1 MGEEIK
7 FHPPPTHTRESSLDY
22 DIIIKGG
29 KIVDGT
35 GNPWFKGDV
44 AVSGDKIVS
53 IARNL
58 EHESDRLI
66 EAAGLVVAPGFIDAH
81 SHADSST
88 LFYREMES
96 VIAQGVTTVVAGQC
110 GSSLAPVNP
119 ENKEELEKRWAGWLP
134 PEVEFDITWA
144 TFEEYIQEEEKQGLG
159 ANVAH
164 LVGHGAVRIASMGFE
179 ARAPTSGELE
189 TMKGH
194 VAEAMEAGAFGLSTG
209 LIYPPGIFA
218 ETSEIIELAKIA
230 AACGGIYDS
239 HIRGEGKTL
248 MESLREAITIG
259 NEAGLPVQISH
270 HKAATR
276 SMWGKSVETLALLV
290 KTRLEDIDITV
301 DQYPYKAGSTSL
313 VTCLPPW
320 AHEGGM
326 ERLIERLK
334 NLELRTKM
342 RGDIDAG
349 LLGWENFAGELG
361 WDKVYV
367 TSVKTDENKPL
378 EGKNLIEIQESRG
391 DSDPFASL
399 FDLILEEEGAAGMV
413 IFAMEE
419 EDVRRI
425 MRHPLQMVGTDSGAS
440 GTTGFMRRGKPH
452 PRGYGSYPKILGRY
466 VRDNGILT
474 LEEAIRKMTSF
485 PAQRFDLLTRG
496 LLKPGMQADLVV
508 FNPETVIDT
517 ATYQDPHQ
525 LPRGIEHVIVN
536 GELTVH
542 DSRPLGTLSGRTL
555 RKNRD
560 KPR

>member
-1 MGEEIK
+1 
-7 FHPPPTHTRESSLDY
+7 LDY
-22 DIIIKGG
+22 DILIKGG
-29 KIVDGT
+29 KVVDGS
-35 GNPWFKGDV
+35 GNPWYKGDI
-44 AVSGDKIVS
+44 AVNGDRIAC
-53 IARNL
+53 IARDI
-58 EHESDRLI
+58 ESDAEQVI
-66 EAAGLVVAPGFIDAH
+66 DATGLVLAPGFIDAH

-96 VIAQGVTTVVAGQC
+96 VVAQGITTVVAGQC
-110 GSSLAPVNP
+110 GSSIAPVHP
-119 ENKEELEKRWAGWLP
+119 GLIEELEKRWAGWLP
-134 PEVEFDITWA
+134 PEVEFEIIWT
-144 TFEEYIQEEEKQGLG
+144 TFEEYLREEEKDGLG

-164 LVGHGAVRIASMGFE
+164 LVGHGAVRIASIGFE
-179 ARAPTSGELE
+179 ARAPTAGELE
-189 TMKGH
+189 AMRGH
-194 VAEAMEAGAFGLSTG
+194 VAEAMKAGAFGLSTG

-218 ETSEIIELAKIA
+218 ETPEIMELAKVA
-230 AACGGIYDS
+230 AEYGGIYDT

-248 MESLREAITIG
+248 MESLSEAISIG
-259 NEAGLPVQISH
+259 KEAGIPVQISH
-270 HKAATR
+270 HKAATK
-276 SMWGKSVETLALLV
+276 SFWGKSEETLALLEE
-290 KTRLEDIDITV
+290 TRLESVDITV

-326 ERLIERLK
+326 ERLLERLK
-334 NLELRTKM
+334 DPGLRM
-342 RGDIDAG
+342 RIQSDIIGG
-349 LLGWENFAGELG
+349 LPGWENFAGELG
-361 WDKVYV
+361 WENVYV
-367 TSVKTDENKPL
+367 TSVKTDENEPV
-378 EGKNLIEIQESRG
+378 EGKNLHEIQEHRG
-391 DSDPFASL
+391 DTDPYTSL

-413 IFAMEE
+413 IFAMGE

-485 PAQRFDLLTRG
+485 PAQRFGLFTRG
-496 LLKPGMQADLVV
+496 LLKLGMQADLVV

-536 GELTVH
+536 GELAVH
-542 DSRPLGTLSGRTL
+542 DSKPLGTLFGRTL
-555 RKNRD
+555 RKDRD
-560 KPR
+560 KPS

>member
-1 MGEEIK
+1 
-7 FHPPPTHTRESSLDY
+7 LDY
-22 DIIIKGG
+22 DILIKGG
-29 KIVDGT
+29 KVVDGS
-35 GNPWFKGDV
+35 GNPWYKGDI
-44 AVSGDKIVS
+44 AVNGDRIAC
-53 IARNL
+53 IARDI
-58 EHESDRLI
+58 ESDAEQVI
-66 EAAGLVVAPGFIDAH
+66 DATGLVLAPGFIDAH

-96 VIAQGVTTVVAGQC
+96 VVAQGITTVVAGQC
-110 GSSLAPVNP
+110 GSSIAPVHP
-119 ENKEELEKRWAGWLP
+119 GLKEELEKRWAGWLP
-134 PEVEFDITWA
+134 PEVEFEIIWT
-144 TFEEYIQEEEKQGLG
+144 TFEEYLREEEKDGLG

-164 LVGHGAVRIASMGFE
+164 LVGHGAVRIASIGFE
-179 ARAPTSGELE
+179 ARAPTAGELE
-189 TMKGH
+189 AMRGH
-194 VAEAMEAGAFGLSTG
+194 VAEAMKAGAFGLSTG

-218 ETSEIIELAKIA
+218 ETPEIMELAKVA
-230 AACGGIYDS
+230 AEYGGIYDT

-248 MESLREAITIG
+248 MESLSEAISIG
-259 NEAGLPVQISH
+259 KEAGIPVQISH
-270 HKAATR
+270 HKAATK
-276 SMWGKSVETLALLV
+276 SFWGKSEETLALLEE
-290 KTRLEDIDITV
+290 TRLESVDITV

-326 ERLIERLK
+326 ERLLERLK
-334 NLELRTKM
+334 DPGLRM
-342 RGDIDAG
+342 RIQSDIIGG
-349 LLGWENFAGELG
+349 LPGWENFAGELG
-361 WDKVYV
+361 WENVYV
-367 TSVKTDENKPL
+367 TSVKTDENEPV
-378 EGKNLIEIQESRG
+378 EGKNLHEIQEHRG
-391 DSDPFASL
+391 DTDPYTSL

-413 IFAMEE
+413 IFAMGE

-485 PAQRFDLLTRG
+485 PAQRFGLFTRG
-496 LLKPGMQADLVV
+496 LLKLGMQADLVV

-536 GELTVH
+536 GELAVH
-542 DSRPLGTLSGRTL
+542 DSKPLGTLFGRTL
-555 RKNRD
+555 RKDRD
-560 KPR
+560 KPS